1 MAFFFFAV
9 CLLFCFFNVD
19 YGRQASQS
27 RREIHC
33 CRPPMGVMGSGI
45 LFVSRPVGLRRSVLA
60 VVCDISWGS
69 FWGNSKFMLG
79 QQGFYQVYKRPIAV
93 TIDKSP
99 EMGTSSRPRSFLV
112 ARLAHVLP
120 LPLFLRLYPSKGS
133 GMASMCIIGIIVGLF
148 IYGECC
154 LVADVSRLCGLQPAS
169 FIGRHAPKNEA
180 ALS

>member
-1 MAFFFFAV
+1 MGDKHHRAAGKYTAV
-9 CLLFCFFNVD
+9 
-19 YGRQASQS
+19 A
-27 RREIHC
+27 
-33 CRPPMGVMGSGI
+33 PPMGVMGSGI

-79 QQGFYQVYKRPIAV
+79 QQGFYKVYKRAIAV

-120 LPLFLRLYPSKGS
+120 LPLFLHLYPSKGS

-154 LVADVSRLCGLQPAS
+154 LVADVSRLWLTTCVIYWQARTKKRGSPLIKVPSKACTVFQA
-169 FIGRHAPKNEA
+169 
-180 ALS
+180 